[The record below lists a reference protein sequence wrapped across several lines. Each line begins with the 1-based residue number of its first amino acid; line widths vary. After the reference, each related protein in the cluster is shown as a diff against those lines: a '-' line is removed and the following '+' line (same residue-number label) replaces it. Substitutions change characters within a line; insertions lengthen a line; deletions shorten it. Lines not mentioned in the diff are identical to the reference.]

1 MPSVKDFTL
10 KEFGDAVVDGAATI
24 TELACCFGMSNRQVQ
39 RIIEVWETSGLVEET
54 GSRYQLSISGENC
67 LCGVE

>member
-54 GSRYQLSISGENC
+54 GSRYQLSLDGENH

>member
-10 KEFGDAVVDGAATI
+10 KEFGDAVIDGAATI
-24 TELACCFGMSNRQVQ
+24 TELACCFGMSNKQVQ
-39 RIIEVWETSGLVEET
+39 RILSVWLEFGWVEET
-54 GSRYQLSISGENC
+54 GSRYQLSLDGENH